1 MTMRFA
7 RSYVSWPTSGAG
19 LATAVCTFLLR
30 REGVMIN
37 REKTQRLYREEGL
50 AVRRRRSRRR
60 AVGIDRSI
68 LAGRAGQAAHLLD
81 PIASRIREEGLKAA
95 KLHSDDTPVPMCWCP
110 ARARPRRDAYGPTS
124 SMTGPV
130 DQRLRRWCGT
140 SSPPIA
146 AGFIPRAN

>member
-1 MTMRFA
+1 MRFA

-95 KLHSDDTPVPMCWCP
+95 KLHSDDTPVPMLVSGKGKTAQGRLWTYVVDDRASGSAAP
-110 ARARPRRDAYGPTS
+110 ALVWS
-124 SMTGPV
+124 
-130 DQRLRRWCGT
+130 